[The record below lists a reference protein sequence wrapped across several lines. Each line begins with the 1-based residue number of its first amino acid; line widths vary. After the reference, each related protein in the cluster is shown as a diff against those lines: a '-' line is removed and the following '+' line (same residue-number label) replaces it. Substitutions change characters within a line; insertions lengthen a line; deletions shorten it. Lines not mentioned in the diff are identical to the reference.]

1 MRTSGVA
8 YDPTFTISKVCTL
21 LRIKLGR
28 AGLWLLLQSSNE
40 VLMDGQRNSSSWF
53 CSPLRRATGKVEEVN
68 GDPRVTQIDRL
79 WDLLGKKTRACQKV
93 SQRLLPSSYLL
104 LIFKLDLLPPFITAS
119 PERHGLIT
127 QLSANRRIDLSSA
140 MLLPRYTVK
149 EDAV

>member
-1 MRTSGVA
+1 M
-8 YDPTFTISKVCTL
+8 TL
-21 LRIKLGR
+21 LSQFRKFVLSFELNWGVPGFDCFFSIAK
-28 AGLWLLLQSSNE
+28 E

-93 SQRLLPSSYLL
+93 SQRLLPISYLL

-119 PERHGLIT
+119 PERHDLIT